1 MPRLPIAAWIG
12 NAAAVLLG
20 RFGDIA
26 RQARQVGCSR
36 QAAYRHAAQVQQAV
50 AQARATRPA
59 YEELLRDNQRLA
71 EENRQLWQALQDTID
86 LPESRQR
93 RFAATAAAC
102 GVSLSTTL
110 VLLAVLLGARAPS
123 RATVGRWVADASH
136 RATGLLARLDAACRD
151 LVTALC
157 LDEIFCRRRPIL
169 VGVEPQSLACVMA
182 RRADDRSGTTWAAAL
197 APWGRLER
205 AVADGGTGLRKGLE
219 LFRSQRQQ
227 AGPAP
232 PLLALPDLFHPA
244 RDAQRALRQ
253 VWAAA
258 EAAWRR
264 HDRKRAAFDRVRRQL
279 GWRHTDY
286 HPAQVQASSAWMK
299 ARAAYERAEAQEA
312 AWRRARGA
320 FEVFRPDGELNDRSW
335 AAAEIAAARPGLKG
349 AAWSKVRG
357 FLSDERALNFL
368 DVLHRDLAAAE
379 PRAELRQ
386 ALAQLWRLRQQHR
399 GREAVSA
406 VAVLEVPLQE
416 VVCAKQAG
424 DWRASYRRVARVLGR
439 VVRASS
445 VVECMNSVWRMHQSR
460 HRKLTQGLLDLK
472 RLWWN
477 VRAFRSGKRKGK
489 CPYEWLGLRLPTYEL
504 WDLLQRNPEELTQ
517 QVSTQEIAE

>member
-1 MPRLPIAAWIG
+1 MSTLPILTWIG

-26 RQARQVGCSR
+26 RQARHAGCSR
-36 QAAYRHAAQVQQAV
+36 QAAYQHADKVQQALT
-50 AQARATRPA
+50 QARAPGPSRD
-59 YEELLRDNQRLA
+59 ELLRENQRLV
-71 EENRQLWQALQDTID
+71 EENRQLWQALEDTID
-86 LPESRQR
+86 FPQQRQR

-110 VLLAVLLGARAPS
+110 VLLGILLGPRAPS
-123 RATVGRWVADASH
+123 RATIGRWVDDACR
-136 RATGLLARLDAACRD
+136 RAAGLLARLDACCRN
-151 LVTALC
+151 LVAALC
-157 LDEIFCRRRPIL
+157 LDEIYCHRRPIL
-169 VGVEPQSLACVMA
+169 VGVEPHSMACVLA
-182 RRADDRSGTTWAAAL
+182 RRAESCSGEVWAEA
-197 APWGRLER
+197 R

-219 LFRSQRQQ
+219 LFRRRRQQ

-232 PLLALPDLFHPA
+232 PLDALPDLFHPS

-258 EAAWRR
+258 EATWRR
-264 HDRKRAAFDRVRRQL
+264 HDTKRAAFDRVRRQL
-279 GWRHTDY
+279 GWRHTAY
-286 HPAQVQASSAWMK
+286 HPAQTQASWAWIK

-335 AAAEIAAARPGLKG
+335 AAAEVAAALPELKG
-349 AAWSKVRG
+349 PAWSKVCAY
-357 FLSDERALNFL
+357 LKDERALNFL

-386 ALAQLWRLRQQHR
+386 ALVQLWRLRSQRR
-399 GREAVSA
+399 GREAGSPA
-406 VAVLEVPLQE
+406 AVLEVPLQE
-416 VVCAKQAG
+416 VLCAKLAE
-424 DWRASYRRVARVLGR
+424 DWQASYQRVSRVLGR

-477 VRAFRSGKRKGK
+477 VRVFRSGRRKGK
-489 CPYEWLGLRLPTYEL
+489 CPYDLLGLQLPTKDL
-504 WDLLQRNPEELTQ
+504 WELLQTDPEELTQ
-517 QVSTQEIAE
+517 QVSTREVTR